1 MLHHPLLI
9 NLLNRSTKEAWFT
22 DSYARGVH
30 GTNTLTGLIVTLYIE
45 MKPGGLTIN
54 LLDAQQVVHWQFK
67 VVSVH
72 VLVERSHDGR
82 GVVGVFEAKRVAELV
97 DRYQEQIV
105 T

>member
-1 MLHHPLLI
+1 
-9 NLLNRSTKEAWFT
+9 
-22 DSYARGVH
+22 
-30 GTNTLTGLIVTLYIE
+30 